1 MIEDTDA
8 RIQGALVLLLV
19 CGAYACAV
27 QYSLVADAII
37 LSDRGPTKTARLL
50 KLSQSW
56 DNNGRLAPNSDAVN
70 PPLLL
75 SW

>member
-8 RIQGALVLLLV
+8 RIQGALVLLLL

-27 QYSLVADAII
+27 QYSLVSDAIL

-50 KLSQSW
+50 KLSQSLVQR
-56 DNNGRLAPNSDAVN
+56 NFAAEPASY
-70 PPLLL
+70 LLPD
-75 SW
+75 